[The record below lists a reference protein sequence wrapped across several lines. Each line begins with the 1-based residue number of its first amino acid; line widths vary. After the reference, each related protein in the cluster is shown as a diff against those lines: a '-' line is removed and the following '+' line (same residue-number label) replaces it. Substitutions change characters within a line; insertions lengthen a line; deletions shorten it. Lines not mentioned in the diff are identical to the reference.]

1 MNATELAAKRN
12 TSMALQMVAVAPD
25 EFARLRA
32 KLPATTAEQIMATY
46 GIGET
51 TWRKMR
57 KGLPVRQQTLERI
70 YRRYHSIR

>member
-1 MNATELAAKRN
+1 M
-12 TSMALQMVAVAPD
+12 SLQMISVAPD

-32 KLPATTAEQIMATY
+32 KLPAATAEQIMATY

-57 KGLPVRQQTLERI
+57 KGMPIRRETLDRI
-70 YRRYHSIR
+70 YSRYRSLP